1 MEVTGLTDAMDY
13 DVYQASDGR
22 YLVPVWHAAEEL
34 GQGDAV
40 AVTFVFGTPVKSINL
55 YNPLVGAAP
64 VETRHDV
71 THTTIAMS
79 PDVIVL
85 EIHP

>member
-1 MEVTGLTDAMDY
+1 MDY

-40 AVTFVFGTPVKSINL
+40 SVTVEFDPPVKSISL
-55 YNPLVGAAP
+55 YNPLTDGTTP
-64 VETRHDV
+64 VDTRHDV
-71 THTTIAMS
+71 TNTTISMP

-85 EIHP
+85 EVHP